1 MQQAYAYAC
10 TTNQGRT
17 QFLQNGMPHYCP
29 MCLGLML
36 TTTRKWKSTRHPN
49 HTPISSNDYASI
61 IWTWRLGEYLPTQH
75 LGIEANSICELIV
88 SSVPFSG
95 YDGFV
100 SSVLASIYKQIER
113 EGRLFGLN
121 KCGAAAEKQ
130 LAEETI
136 SSSTFPCRSLSFPIC
151 VHL

>member
-1 MQQAYAYAC
+1 M
-10 TTNQGRT
+10 
-17 QFLQNGMPHYCP
+17 
-29 MCLGLML
+29 
-36 TTTRKWKSTRHPN
+36 TTTAEVTLPHATGLRLCLHNKSRKNSIPSKWYAVLLSEMPRLDADTMNRKWKSTRHPN

-113 EGRLFGLN
+113 EG
-121 KCGAAAEKQ
+121 
-130 LAEETI
+130 LA
-136 SSSTFPCRSLSFPIC
+136 CLG
-151 VHL
+151 